1 MNKEQLQQKVANME
15 AELAEMKALLN
26 KPEPTINYWQPK
38 LYDNYYVVK
47 ANGCVYVAAKTDSSE
62 NMSRVFKTEAEAQ
75 KYADYIKAEET
86 LRKAIAE
93 VNEGWLPDWNNYDE
107 TKHSIYFKINEGKL
121 YINWHKASK
130 DRPNFMYI
138 KDHSS
143 AVKIIENYRQE
154 LITYLSY

>member
-38 LYDNYYVVK
+38 HGETYFYINKFGNVDFDTY
-47 ANGCVYVAAKTDSSE
+47 SSLWPLGK
-62 NMSRVFKTEAEAQ
+62 VFKTEAEAQ

-86 LRKAIAE
+86 LRRVIAE
-93 VNEGWLPDWNNYDE
+93 ANQGWLPDWNNYDE
-107 TKHSIYFKINEGKL
+107 DKYYIYFKTNEGKL
-121 YINWHKASK
+121 YVNCRKDLK
-130 DRPNFMYI
+130 DRPNFLYI
-138 KDHSS
+138 KNISDASHLI
-143 AVKIIENYRQE
+143 ADYEQE